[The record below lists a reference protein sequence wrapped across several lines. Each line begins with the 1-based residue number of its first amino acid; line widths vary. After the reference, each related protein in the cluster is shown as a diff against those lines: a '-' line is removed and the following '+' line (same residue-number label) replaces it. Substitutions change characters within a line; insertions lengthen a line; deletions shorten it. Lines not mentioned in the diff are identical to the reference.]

1 LWPLPFVLFV
11 AIFCYWFY
19 YCCCCCVLFRFHF
32 LSVANCYFFFSLFR
46 LLNNCC
52 DLESSNRRG
61 SWPHPLLL
69 LCFWFP
75 LCGSD
80 RLNWGGASL
89 RGSKV
94 LSALGFLKCTC
105 EPGSWFR

>member
-1 LWPLPFVLFV
+1 VTTPSRSFRCYFLLLVLLLLLLLRFVSIPLPISGQL
-11 AIFCYWFY
+11 
-19 YCCCCCVLFRFHF
+19 L
-32 LSVANCYFFFSLFR
+32 FFFSLFR

-105 EPGSWFR
+105 EPGSWFW

>member
-1 LWPLPFVLFV
+1 VTTPSRSFRCYFLLLVLLLLLFLLFVSIPLPVSGQL
-11 AIFCYWFY
+11 
-19 YCCCCCVLFRFHF
+19 L
-32 LSVANCYFFFSLFR
+32 FFFSLFR

-61 SWPHPLLL
+61 SWPHPLLH
-69 LCFWFP
+69 

-105 EPGSWFR
+105 EPGSWFW